1 MERRFASW
9 KICIF
14 EIFGFFKRQIFDICY
29 KKSNLTYDTIMF
41 KVNPETYRTN
51 KKQYV
56 EQDTIIEQSFTEMQ
70 RKDHNRHRY
79 LFFRCKKLYLLNP
92 CKDTVIRKWGFIFT
106 GCQYSQS
113 ISWLVVNSCMY
124 RYLKVYLMIRR
135 KY

>member
-1 MERRFASW
+1 MHLGYLLAYIDKWNDGLLHEKYVFS
-9 KICIF
+9 KF
-14 EIFGFFKRQIFDICY
+14 VVFKRQIFDICY

-41 KVNPETYRTN
+41 KVNPETYRTY

-92 CKDTVIRKWGFIFT
+92 CKDTVIRKWGIHFHKVSIFSVNFMT
-106 GCQYSQS
+106 GG
-113 ISWLVVNSCMY
+113 
-124 RYLKVYLMIRR
+124 K
-135 KY
+135 